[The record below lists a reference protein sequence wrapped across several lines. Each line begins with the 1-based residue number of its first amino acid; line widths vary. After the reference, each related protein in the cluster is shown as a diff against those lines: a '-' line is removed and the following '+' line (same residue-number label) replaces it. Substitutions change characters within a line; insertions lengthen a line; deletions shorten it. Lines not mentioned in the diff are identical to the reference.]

1 MLTLIIYAP
10 FLDLIQPLRN
20 IHLENTCT
28 GNDNYVEIIVFLK
41 SFIYFIFP
49 TNCITLTSYL
59 YALEFITFLKNWPK
73 WFVFENILFFSTL
86 IILTFLF
93 EN

>member
-1 MLTLIIYAP
+1 MLTFIIYAP

-41 SFIYFIFP
+41 VLFISFSP
-49 TNCITLTSYL
+49 RT
-59 YALEFITFLKNWPK
+59 ALH
-73 WFVFENILFFSTL
+73 
-86 IILTFLF
+86 
-93 EN
+93 